1 MSAAGEA
8 AGGAPAPLRQAGPAM
23 AAPDYAGTLDAQPLN
38 RVVMAL
44 FRRKMVE
51 SIGSDSQLQ
60 G

>member
-1 MSAAGEA
+1 
-8 AGGAPAPLRQAGPAM
+8 M